1 MKQLLTFVVAL
12 SLVSVLPAAAQ
23 SNSQTLESLSL
34 TLQQAETRLL
44 QRNRDIQSAQRAV
57 QAAQAGGLSASAR
70 PNPQISINSVS
81 ISPQYGIGAGSP
93 GDKRIDTTFRVDELI
108 ERGDK
113 RGLRMR
119 AAQQLAQASQADL
132 GDATRQARVA
142 LAGTYYNL
150 LFAQRK
156 MRLMVDTARLAEA
169 AQAKASLR
177 LKAGDLAASEVARIE
192 VDTLHTEND
201 AQQAYADIA
210 TAQLALAYLIGADD
224 AAARLRAVSDWPA
237 LTDTD
242 TGLALETLIARR
254 PDMRAAQAR
263 LDAARTQRD
272 LARAQ
277 RTRDI
282 SVGAQLEHYPS
293 GTDNTVG
300 VGVSFPLFLGN
311 DYAGDI
317 RSAEVAVDA
326 AQDAVARTHAQ
337 ALGELNAIRN
347 ALQVSTA
354 RLQRYQTGL
363 IPAARRA
370 ADAAEFAFS
379 HGAISAVDVL
389 DARRVWRSIQLEA
402 LSAQTDY
409 AKALASWHIN
419 IQPEQE

>member
-1 MKQLLTFVVAL
+1 MKLLLPFVVAL
-12 SLVSVLPAAAQ
+12 SLVSAWPAAAQ
-23 SNSQTLESLSL
+23 PNPQTLEPLSL

-57 QAAQAGGLSASAR
+57 QSAQAVQLGATAR
-70 PNPQISINSVS
+70 PNPQVSINSLYINPHS
-81 ISPQYGIGAGSP
+81 GLGAG
-93 GDKRIDTTFRVDELI
+93 GLRDKRVDTSLRIDELI
-108 ERGDK
+108 ERGNK

-132 GDATRQARVA
+132 GNTTRQARVA
-142 LAGTYYNL
+142 LASAYYDL

-156 MRLMVDTARLAEA
+156 MRLMAETAQLAEA
-169 AQAKASLR
+169 AQAKANLR

-201 AQQAYADIA
+201 AQQALADIA

-224 AAARLRAVSDWPA
+224 VAAQLRAVSDWPA
-237 LTDTD
+237 LTDAD
-242 TGLALETLIARR
+242 IGLALETLIALR

-263 LDAARTQRD
+263 LDAARTLRD

-311 DYAGDI
+311 HYEGDI
-317 RSAEVAVDA
+317 RSAEVGVDA
-326 AQDAVARTHAQ
+326 AQDAVARTQAQ
-337 ALGELNAIRN
+337 ALGELNALRN
-347 ALQVSTA
+347 ALQVSAA

-370 ADAAEFAFS
+370 ADAAEFAFA

-402 LSAQTDY
+402 LNAQSDY
-409 AKALASWHIN
+409 AKALASWRTN